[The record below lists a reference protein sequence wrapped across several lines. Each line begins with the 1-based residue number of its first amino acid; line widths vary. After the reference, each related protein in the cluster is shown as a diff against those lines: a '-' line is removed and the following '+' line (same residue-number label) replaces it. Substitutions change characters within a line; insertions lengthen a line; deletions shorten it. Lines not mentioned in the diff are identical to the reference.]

1 MVKEINR
8 TYLNPNDV
16 DVSISEIKDGIYRIA
31 GFVGEYGITFNQ
43 FLINDRNP
51 TLIHTGPL
59 GMYKKIE
66 EKVKEVIP
74 LEKLS
79 YVVFLHFEADEWGGM
94 EFLEAPNVRL
104 ICSDLSSKLNLMGW
118 KMPVDHISFWENES
132 LKTGRMTLRFLMTP
146 HVHHWDSMMIFEI
159 TSKSLF
165 TSDLFIQPGV
175 NEPVVSNDLSDQM
188 ISLYRAVGI
197 FANEDLVRRTT
208 KRLAE
213 LKPEMIYPMHGS
225 CIDKSM
231 FSAYCDALMKNKF
244 AYSGK
249 LLGQQLEFL
258 T

>member
-1 MVKEINR
+1 MKEISRN
-8 TYLNPNDV
+8 YLNPNDV
-16 DVSISEIKDGIYRIA
+16 DISISEIKDGIYRIA
-31 GFVGEYGITFNQ
+31 GFVGDYGITFNQ
-43 FLINDRNP
+43 FLINDTQP
-51 TLIHTGPL
+51 TLIHTGPI

-79 YVVFLHFEADEWGGM
+79 YVAFLHFEADEWGGM
-94 EFLEAPNVRL
+94 EFLNAPKARL

-118 KMPVDHISFWENES
+118 HMHADHISFWDNES
-132 LKTGRMTLRFLMTP
+132 LKVGRMTLRFLMTP
-146 HVHHWDSMMIFEI
+146 HVHHWDSMMIIED

-175 NEPVVSNDLSDQM
+175 NKPVVSNDLSEGM

-197 FANEDLVRRTT
+197 FANEEPVRRTT
-208 KRLAE
+208 RRLVE
-213 LKPEMIYPMHGS
+213 LYPEMVYPMHGS

-231 FSAYCDALMKNKF
+231 FSKYTEALIKNEF

-249 LLGQQLEFL
+249 LLGQQLEHV